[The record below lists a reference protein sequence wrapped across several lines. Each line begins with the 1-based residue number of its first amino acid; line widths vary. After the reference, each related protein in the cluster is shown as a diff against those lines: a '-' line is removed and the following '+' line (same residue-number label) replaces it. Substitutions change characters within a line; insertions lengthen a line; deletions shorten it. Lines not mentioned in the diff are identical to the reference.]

1 MEGRSSRVCK
11 FLSYYINGSVTIT
24 ILLVTC
30 NQQIHLSGYET
41 KPAALFPSPARLS
54 VLHNVCGEPG
64 KEATYLYHFHSRL
77 GYRIGYIVCE
87 HADGFA

>member
-1 MEGRSSRVCK
+1 MQPTNSPVRLC
-11 FLSYYINGSVTIT
+11 
-24 ILLVTC
+24 
-30 NQQIHLSGYET
+30 ET

-54 VLHNVCGEPG
+54 VLCNVCGEPG

-77 GYRIGYIVCE
+77 GYKIGYIVCE